1 MRPTQGSQRTVPMRK
16 RASSAFLLVALSGP
30 ILGLIG
36 CGTIPRNPV
45 PIAQIPEAEIPSM
58 PGIRSFIGKRSPS
71 FYQDFVQ
78 SIHDEPP
85 DLYPP
90 NPDGLRPYSALVL
103 AGGGPQGAFGA
114 GFLYGWTR
122 AGTRP
127 AFKLVTGISTG
138 AVIAPFAFVGSDYD
152 EVLKTIFTSTSKKN
166 IVRTRLYRDAIGDS
180 RPLAALIAHYF
191 DDDLIE
197 AVAAEHARGRRLYI
211 GTAHMDA
218 QRLMIWNMGAIAR
231 SGHPD
236 AVNLFRKVILASA
249 SIPVMMPPVMFEVE
263 VDGKRYDEM
272 HVDGGAVN
280 QLFFLGAMID
290 LLTVGR
296 ALDRPAG
303 SHHVYVIENAQSDPI
318 PQQVP
323 RNLRGIL
330 KRTLATIV
338 KAHRVGDLN
347 RIYTVARSHGID
359 FSYVEI
365 PNTYVKE
372 SKGLFDTSETTELF
386 DLGTKLAASED
397 PWRKKPPFYEELEL
411 PSYRSISSLLV
422 P

>member
-1 MRPTQGSQRTVPMRK
+1 MRPTQASQRIVSMLK
-16 RASSAFLLVALSGP
+16 GASSAFLLVALSWP

-45 PIAQIPEAEIPSM
+45 PIEQIPKAEIPNL
-58 PGIRSFIGKRSPS
+58 PGVRSFIGKRSPS
-71 FYQDFVQ
+71 FYKDFVQ
-78 SIHDEPP
+78 SIRDEPP
-85 DLYPP
+85 DPP

-127 AFKLVTGISTG
+127 AFKVVTGISTG
-138 AVIAPFAFVGSDYD
+138 ALIASFAFVGSDYD
-152 EVLKTIFTSTSKKN
+152 EVLKTIFTSTSKKS
-166 IVRTRLYRDAIGDS
+166 IVRTRLRRDAVGDS
-180 RPLAALIAHYF
+180 RPLAALIAQYF

-197 AVAAEHARGRRLYI
+197 AIAAEHARGRRLYV

-236 AVNLFRKVILASA
+236 AVEIFRKVILASA

-272 HVDGGAVN
+272 HMDGGAVN
-280 QLFFLGAMID
+280 QLFFLGATVD
-290 LLTVGR
+290 LLRVDQAVGR
-296 ALDRPAG
+296 PTGGDR
-303 SHHVYVIENAQSDPI
+303 VYVIQNGQSDPI

-330 KRTLATIV
+330 KRTLATLV

-347 RIYTVARSHGID
+347 RIYTVARLHDID
-359 FSYVEI
+359 FSYVQI
-365 PNTYVKE
+365 PSTYVSE
-372 SKGLFDTSETTELF
+372 SSGLFDTSEIKRLF
-386 DLGTKLAASED
+386 DLGMKLGASED
-397 PWRKKPPFYEELEL
+397 PWRGKPPFYEELAL
-411 PSYRSISSLLV
+411 PSYQSISSVLA

>member
-1 MRPTQGSQRTVPMRK
+1 MFKGT
-16 RASSAFLLVALSGP
+16 RATFLLVALSYP
-30 ILGLIG
+30 IFGLIG

-45 PIAQIPEAEIPSM
+45 PIAQISKAEIPGM
-58 PGIRSFIGKRSPS
+58 PGIRSFIGKRSLS
-71 FYQDFVQ
+71 FYNDFVQ
-78 SIHDEPP
+78 SIRNESP

-90 NPDGLRPYSALVL
+90 NPDGSVPYSALVL

-114 GFLYGWTR
+114 GFLYGWTQ

-127 AFKLVTGISTG
+127 AFKVITGVSSG
-138 AVIAPFAFVGSDYD
+138 ALIAPFAFVGSDYD
-152 EVLKTIFTSTSKKN
+152 EVLKTIVTSTSRKN
-166 IVRTRLYRDAIGDS
+166 IVRTRLHRDAIGDS
-180 RPLAALIAHYF
+180 RPLAALIARYV
-191 DDDLIE
+191 DRDLIE
-197 AVAAEHARGRRLYI
+197 AVAAEQARGRRLYI

-231 SGHPD
+231 SAQPD
-236 AVNLFRKVILASA
+236 NLDIFRKVILAST

-263 VDGKRYDEM
+263 VNGKRYDEM

-290 LLTVGR
+290 LLRVGR
-296 ALDRPAG
+296 VLGRPAG

-323 RNLRGIL
+323 RNLREIL

-386 DLGTKLAASED
+386 DLGTKLGASED

-411 PSYRSISSLLV
+411 RSYT

>member
-1 MRPTQGSQRTVPMRK
+1 MRK
-16 RASSAFLLVALSGP
+16 GASSAFLLVALSWP

-36 CGTIPRNPV
+36 CGTIQRNPV
-45 PIAQIPEAEIPSM
+45 PIEQIPKAEIPDM
-58 PGIRSFIGKRSPS
+58 PGIRSFIGKRNPS
-71 FYQDFVQ
+71 FYKDFVQ
-78 SIHDEPP
+78 SVRDEPP

-90 NPDGLRPYSALVL
+90 NPDGSIPYSALVL

-114 GFLYGWTR
+114 GFLYGWTQ

-127 AFKLVTGISTG
+127 AFKVITGVSSG
-138 AVIAPFAFVGSDYD
+138 ALIAPFAFAGSDYD
-152 EVLKTIFTSTSKKN
+152 EVLKTIVTSTSKKN
-166 IVRTRLYRDAIGDS
+166 IVRTRLHRDAIGDS
-180 RPLAALIAHYF
+180 RPLAALIARYV
-191 DDDLIE
+191 DRDLIE
-197 AVAAEHARGRRLYI
+197 AIAAEQARGRRLYI

-231 SGHPD
+231 SAQPD
-236 AVNLFRKVILASA
+236 NLEIFRKVMLASA

-263 VDGKRYDEM
+263 VNGKRYDEM

-290 LLTVGR
+290 LLRVDRVLG
-296 ALDRPAG
+296 RPAG
-303 SHHVYVIENAQSDPI
+303 SHHVYVVENAQSDPI

-323 RNLRGIL
+323 RNLREIL
-330 KRTLATIV
+330 RRTLATIV

-372 SKGLFDTSETTELF
+372 SKGLFDTSETKRLF
-386 DLGTKLAASED
+386 GLGTKLGASEN
-397 PWRKKPPFYEELEL
+397 PWRRKPPFYEELEL
-411 PSYRSISSLLV
+411 RSYT

>member
-1 MRPTQGSQRTVPMRK
+1 MRE
-16 RASSAFLLVALSGP
+16 RASFAFLLVALSGP

-45 PIAQIPEAEIPSM
+45 PIEQIPAAEIPNI
-58 PGIRSFIGKRSPS
+58 PGVRSFIGKRSPS

-103 AGGGPQGAFGA
+103 TGGGPQGAFGA

-127 AFKLVTGISTG
+127 EFKLVTGVSTG
-138 AVIAPFAFVGSDYD
+138 ALIAPFAFVGSDYD
-152 EVLKTIFTSTSKKN
+152 EVLKTIFTSTSKKS
-166 IVRTRLYRDAIGDS
+166 IVRTRLRRDAFGDS
-180 RPLAALIAHYF
+180 RPLAALIARYF
-191 DDDLIE
+191 DDELIE
-197 AVAAEHARGRRLYI
+197 AVAAEHARGRRLYV

-236 AVNLFRKVILASA
+236 AAKLFRKVIFASA

-272 HVDGGAVN
+272 HMDGGAVN
-280 QLFFLGAMID
+280 QLFFVGATLD
-290 LLTVGR
+290 LLSVDQAVGR
-296 ALDRPAG
+296 PIG
-303 SHHVYVIENAQSDPI
+303 SNRVYVIQNAQSDPV

-323 RNLRGIL
+323 RNVRGIL
-330 KRTLATIV
+330 KRTLATLV
-338 KAHRVGDLN
+338 KAHRVGDLH
-347 RIYTVARSHGID
+347 RIYTVARLHDID
-359 FSYVEI
+359 FSYVQI
-365 PNTYVKE
+365 PSTYVSE
-372 SKGLFDTSETTELF
+372 TNNLFDTSEIKLLF
-386 DLGTKLAASED
+386 DLGMTLGVSEN
-397 PWRKKPPFYEELEL
+397 PWRRKPPFYEELGL
-411 PSYRSISSLLV
+411 PPYRSMSSLLV